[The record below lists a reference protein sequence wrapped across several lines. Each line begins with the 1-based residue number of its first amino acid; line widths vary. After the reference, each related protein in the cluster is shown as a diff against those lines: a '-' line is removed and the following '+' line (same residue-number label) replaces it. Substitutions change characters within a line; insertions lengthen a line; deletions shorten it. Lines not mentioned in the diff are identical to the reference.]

1 MVKLRPYQ
9 IDAIRQVFMS
19 FKIGETN
26 VILNSPPGSGK
37 TTIAS
42 TIVIDCIKNG
52 FPVVFVVRSRELVK
66 NASRTFDRY
75 KIDHSVFMAGSPRLD
90 LSKKV
95 QVCSADTLNARKR
108 YPFND
113 EECLLV
119 LDECF
124 PGYTEVMTDSGF
136 VSFEKLTYDH
146 KVAQVDMDGNAS
158 FVSPIRYIRKKPN
171 DKLIRF
177 KSDKNIDL
185 MVTKNHQMIVNY
197 NKKTVKI
204 KASEVKKYHKMYSCG
219 MIKSEGK
226 SISWSDRLSIA
237 FQADGTFHSERSD
250 GVFSYMFSFS
260 KQRKIDRLMDICKNG
275 NFKISE
281 VSGKET
287 IGNIKKQRRFIVWSD
302 VLYSKNMHEN
312 IKISEIDLDMG
323 RQIIEEMV
331 HWDGSIISDQFYYY
345 SSTVEES
352 VDFYQAVSSICG
364 YSTNKTIQ
372 VDNRSDKFSDVHRL
386 FINKDKISF
395 SMQTSDISE
404 VDYSDYVYCVEVPH
418 GNIITRSGGKVVVTG
433 NCHRDYSKVIENY
446 PRGFILGLSGT
457 PFNDEM
463 NKYFHRVIS
472 PIQSYELRDDGY
484 LADFITYCPNTI
496 DAKDVSIRAGDF
508 KKDELESLVVQSAI
522 VGDVVKDYI
531 KYGEERPAVCFA
543 VSVEHSKLLASE
555 FNSMGIKAVHCDAN
569 SSEKERDNAR
579 IGLEDGSIK
588 VVCNVDIFSVGWDC
602 PIVSCI
608 IQARPTWS
616 LIWYLQALGRG
627 NRIHPEKNNCIVIDS
642 AGNVFRHGLF
652 YEPRE
657 IELGKEKK
665 KKEYKEKT
673 NIKNCEMCFR
683 VYEVTPSRECPHCG
697 HTPKIKAREINV
709 VSGELGLY
717 YESVEQKN
725 ARLVRECKLHFQ
737 KLEWMRRK
745 KGILNPNFSINS
757 CIKKY
762 GQHIVDQMSLPERRH
777 INQEN

>member
-37 TTIAS
+37 TEIA
-42 TIVIDCIKNG
+42 TAIIVDCIKNG

-66 NASRTFDRY
+66 NASRRFDRY
-75 KIDHSVFMAGSPRLD
+75 KIDHSVFMAGSSRLD

-95 QVCSADTLNARKR
+95 QVCSADTLNARKK

-113 EECLLV
+113 QECLLV
-119 LDECF
+119 LDEQ
-124 PGYTEVMTDSGF
+124 
-136 VSFEKLTYDH
+136 H
-146 KVAQVDMDGNAS
+146 K
-158 FVSPIRYIRKKPN
+158 
-171 DKLIRF
+171 
-177 KSDKNIDL
+177 
-185 MVTKNHQMIVNY
+185 
-197 NKKTVKI
+197 
-204 KASEVKKYHKMYSCG
+204 
-219 MIKSEGK
+219 
-226 SISWSDRLSIA
+226 
-237 FQADGTFHSERSD
+237 
-250 GVFSYMFSFS
+250 
-260 KQRKIDRLMDICKNG
+260 
-275 NFKISE
+275 
-281 VSGKET
+281 
-287 IGNIKKQRRFIVWSD
+287 
-302 VLYSKNMHEN
+302 
-312 IKISEIDLDMG
+312 
-323 RQIIEEMV
+323 
-331 HWDGSIISDQFYYY
+331 
-345 SSTVEES
+345 
-352 VDFYQAVSSICG
+352 
-364 YSTNKTIQ
+364 
-372 VDNRSDKFSDVHRL
+372 
-386 FINKDKISF
+386 
-395 SMQTSDISE
+395 
-404 VDYSDYVYCVEVPH
+404 
-418 GNIITRSGGKVVVTG
+418 
-433 NCHRDYSKVIENY
+433 DYSKVIENY
-446 PRGFILGLSGT
+446 PSGFILGLSGT

-472 PIQSYELRDDGY
+472 PIQAYELRDDGY

-496 DAKDVSIRAGDF
+496 DAKDVSIKAGDF
-508 KKDELESLVVQSAI
+508 KRDELESLVVQSAI
-522 VGDVVKDYI
+522 VGNVVKDYI

-697 HTPKIKAREINV
+697 YVPKIKAREINV